1 MITRRDALAILGAGF
16 IPQIAA
22 AQPKPPVLIGWLSV
36 ASPASQS
43 HYFAA
48 FKESLDALGWQQGS
62 RARIEHRW
70 AHGRNENLPT
80 LARELAATRPVVIV
94 TAALRAVRVAI
105 KAMPTTPIIV
115 ASAGD
120 LIAEGFAVSLARP
133 AGMVTGVTN
142 LRSDVAEKYVELLL
156 AAAPHLTRLGFIVD
170 SNAANRHRVMTSVQ
184 RSVKQRTI
192 KTRFVE
198 VGTSDQIDSAMS
210 RLVNER
216 VNGVVVMNGFFT
228 ERQRI
233 MKLALAQRWPV
244 IGPEREFVEDGA
256 LVSYSVDT
264 AANYRRAAYYVDRVL
279 KGAKAGDLPI
289 EQPTKFELVINMKT
303 AKALGINI
311 PPELLLRA
319 DRVIE

>member
-1 MITRRDALAILGAGF
+1 MISRRDALAALGAMLV
-16 IPQIAA
+16 PQIGA

-36 ASPASQS
+36 ASPASQG

-70 AHGRNENLPT
+70 AHGQNENLPT

-94 TAALRAVRVAI
+94 TAALRAVRAAI
-105 KAMPTTPIIV
+105 KAMPTTPIVV

-120 LIAEGFAVSLARP
+120 LVAEGFAVSLARP

-156 AAAPHLTRLGFIVD
+156 AAAPHLTRIGFMID

-184 RSVKQRTI
+184 RSVKQRPVE
-192 KTRFVE
+192 TRFVE
-198 VGTSDQIDSAMS
+198 ISTSDQIDSAVS
-210 RLVNER
+210 RLANER
-216 VNGVVVMNGFFT
+216 VNGLVVMNGFFT
-228 ERQRI
+228 GRQRI
-233 MKLALAQRWPV
+233 VKLALAQRWPV

-264 AANYRRAAYYVDRVL
+264 SANYRRAAHYVDRIL
-279 KGAKAGDLPI
+279 KGVKPGDIPI
-289 EQPTKFELVINMKT
+289 EQPTQFELAVNLRT
-303 AKALGINI
+303 AKALGLTVPQALIV
-311 PPELLLRA
+311 RA
-319 DRVIE
+319 DKLIE